1 LKTTNFATWNLN
13 GRLHEKL
20 RQEQLIQDMSQRGIC
35 FAALQE
41 TGWKT
46 EAEVNGP
53 KGAYIINFDS
63 KIEGYRGLYI
73 AGMER

>member
-1 LKTTNFATWNLN
+1 MSKARKVHRKLKTTNFATWNLN

-53 KGAYIINFDS
+53 KGEHIINFDS
-63 KIEGYRGLYI
+63 KIER
-73 AGMER
+73 